1 MLNRFEKCVPVY
13 NKMEESSPK
22 KSPISKKVPSNN
34 KKKSSL
40 AEVLMAIDGKK
51 EFKKGRGF
59 KSRSST
65 ASPATV
71 NGGASAMEILDL
83 DELEQKK
90 VIKHNSLDDEEDDS
104 ELRVKATIAKVNFD
118 FDIFG
123 AKIQTSN
130 FPIFLKVIKGVRI
143 VEAITKKHGQ
153 YKLSINDILGASKF
167 KPMDLTGA
175 EIVIVLGP
183 LKKNQRRRDFLW
195 AELAED
201 WQGPG
206 SNKDNDEGDDDIEGV
221 VNDQQEVIPIKE
233 EALENALLNLR
244 RFYKWSIKDGN
255 EAHRQIAALQE
266 ELTNAANVQAKV
278 AVISDH
284 LTLASQ
290 SFTGIEGLFF
300 YA

>member
-1 MLNRFEKCVPVY
+1 MCHRSSNAFFSPFFARPDNETGWVLNRFEKCVPVY
-13 NKMEESSPK
+13 SKMDALENSPK
-22 KSPISKKVPSNN
+22 KSPVNKKVPNT
-34 KKKSSL
+34 KKKSSV
-40 AEVLMAIDGKK
+40 ADQLMAIDSKK
-51 EFKKGRGF
+51 EVKKGR

-65 ASPATV
+65 ASPATI
-71 NGGASAMEILDL
+71 NGGASALEILDL

-90 VIKHNSLDDEEDDS
+90 VVKHNSLDDEEDDS
-104 ELRVKATIAKVNFD
+104 ELRVKATITKV
-118 FDIFG
+118 
-123 AKIQTSN
+123 
-130 FPIFLKVIKGVRI
+130 LKGVRI

-195 AELAED
+195 AELSDD

-206 SNKDNDEGDDDIEGV
+206 IFSSKDNEDEED
-221 VNDQQEVIPIKE
+221 QEVIPIKE

-244 RFYKWSIKDGN
+244 RFYKWSIKDSE
-255 EAHRQIAALQE
+255 EAQRQIAALQE
-266 ELTNAANVQAKV
+266 ELSNAANVQAKV

-300 YA
+300 LCINISF

>member
-1 MLNRFEKCVPVY
+1 M
-13 NKMEESSPK
+13 
-22 KSPISKKVPSNN
+22 
-34 KKKSSL
+34 
-40 AEVLMAIDGKK
+40 
-51 EFKKGRGF
+51 
-59 KSRSST
+59 
-65 ASPATV
+65 
-71 NGGASAMEILDL
+71 
-83 DELEQKK
+83 
-90 VIKHNSLDDEEDDS
+90 
-104 ELRVKATIAKVNFD
+104 
-118 FDIFG
+118 
-123 AKIQTSN
+123 
-130 FPIFLKVIKGVRI
+130 KVIKGVRI

-206 SNKDNDEGDDDIEGV
+206 SNKDNVEDDDEIEGV

>member
-1 MLNRFEKCVPVY
+1 MYFFFLSRPDNETGWVLNRFEKCVPVY

-104 ELRVKATIAKVNFD
+104 ELRVKATIAKVN
-118 FDIFG
+118 IR
-123 AKIQTSN
+123 
-130 FPIFLKVIKGVRI
+130 FLTFLAR
-143 VEAITKKHGQ
+143 
-153 YKLSINDILGASKF
+153 KF
-167 KPMDLTGA
+167 KH
-175 EIVIVLGP
+175 
-183 LKKNQRRRDFLW
+183 
-195 AELAED
+195 
-201 WQGPG
+201 
-206 SNKDNDEGDDDIEGV
+206 
-221 VNDQQEVIPIKE
+221 
-233 EALENALLNLR
+233 
-244 RFYKWSIKDGN
+244 SI
-255 EAHRQIAALQE
+255 
-266 ELTNAANVQAKV
+266 
-278 AVISDH
+278 
-284 LTLASQ
+284 
-290 SFTGIEGLFF
+290 
-300 YA
+300 

>member
-1 MLNRFEKCVPVY
+1 MYFFIISRPDNETGWVLNRFEKCVPVY
-13 NKMEESSPK
+13 NKMEVVESSPK

-104 ELRVKATIAKVNFD
+104 ELRVKATIAKV
-118 FDIFG
+118 
-123 AKIQTSN
+123 
-130 FPIFLKVIKGVRI
+130 IKGVRI

-153 YKLSINDILGASKF
+153 YKLSINDILRASMF

-183 LKKNQRRRDFLW
+183 
-195 AELAED
+195 
-201 WQGPG
+201 
-206 SNKDNDEGDDDIEGV
+206 
-221 VNDQQEVIPIKE
+221 
-233 EALENALLNLR
+233 
-244 RFYKWSIKDGN
+244 
-255 EAHRQIAALQE
+255 
-266 ELTNAANVQAKV
+266 
-278 AVISDH
+278 
-284 LTLASQ
+284 
-290 SFTGIEGLFF
+290 
-300 YA
+300 